1 MRIRDWSSYVCSSDL
16 ETSAAHRVWL
26 VRVQA
31 GEGGLA
37 VTRCGWRKG
46 ATFPKNSSQELVAID
61 LRETREVR
69 GLSAKPFETFGQ
81 QAFKD
86 VPRIYRGNAIV
97 LVYESIDAP
106 QLRHAALL
114 LFALVVTSGVIPG
127 VGADYEG
134 RVVEDRI
141 AMNSAARA

>member
-1 MRIRDWSSYVCSSDL
+1 MRISDWSSYVSSSNL
-16 ETSAAHRVWL
+16 
-26 VRVQA
+26 
-31 GEGGLA
+31 
-37 VTRCGWRKG
+37 WRKSS
-46 ATFPKNSSQELVAID
+46 TFPKNSSQELVAID

-86 VPRIYRGNAIV
+86 VLRIYRGNAIV

-114 LFALVVTSGVIPG
+114 LFARVVTLGVIPG
-127 VGADYEG
+127 VGADYGG
-134 RVVEDRI
+134 RVVEDSI
-141 AMNSAARA
+141 AMNGAARA

>member
-1 MRIRDWSSYVCSSDL
+1 MRISDWSSDVCSSDL
-16 ETSAAHRVWL
+16 
-26 VRVQA
+26 
-31 GEGGLA
+31 
-37 VTRCGWRKG
+37 RKG

-86 VPRIYRGNAIV
+86 VLRIYRGNAIV

-114 LFALVVTSGVIPG
+114 LFARVVTSGVIPG
-127 VGADYEG
+127 VGADYAGREIGRASGRGRGCQKVCIQEG
-134 RVVEDRI
+134 
-141 AMNSAARA
+141 

>member
-1 MRIRDWSSYVCSSDL
+1 MRISDWSSYVSSSNL
-16 ETSAAHRVWL
+16 
-26 VRVQA
+26 
-31 GEGGLA
+31 
-37 VTRCGWRKG
+37 WRKSS
-46 ATFPKNSSQELVAID
+46 TFPKNSSQELVAID

-86 VPRIYRGNAIV
+86 VLRIYRGNAIV

-114 LFALVVTSGVIPG
+114 LFARVVTSGVIPTS
-127 VGADYEG
+127 DER
-134 RVVEDRI
+134 RVWQACVSPYRYRWPPE
-141 AMNSAARA
+141 